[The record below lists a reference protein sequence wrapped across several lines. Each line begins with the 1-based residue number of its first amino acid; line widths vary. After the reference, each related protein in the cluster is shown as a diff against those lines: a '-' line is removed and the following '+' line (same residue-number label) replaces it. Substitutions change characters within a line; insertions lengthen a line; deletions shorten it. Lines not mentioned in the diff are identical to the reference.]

1 MGESQAQEQE
11 NGASS
16 SASHSDVHSLDA
28 SVSGL
33 RDKHQKELENLTLAT
48 QPVRTIRFFILAVLK
63 FLQRPLLCTSS
74 KLSWLFLISTV
85 AAGFGI
91 LFLSFRKPYGEELFN
106 YLQFGT
112 WWVALGVA
120 SSVGLGE

>member
-1 MGESQAQEQE
+1 M
-11 NGASS
+11 
-16 SASHSDVHSLDA
+16 
-28 SVSGL
+28 
-33 RDKHQKELENLTLAT
+33 ENLTLAT

-106 YLQFGT
+106 YLQFRNLVGST
-112 WWVALGVA
+112 WSSLISWFGFWPAHICLVLGPSYCTVHLKI
-120 SSVGLGE
+120 SKLW